1 MNSIIADSS
10 ALISLFSPKD
20 ANNKLGIKISKKIVN
35 SKQSVCIPSDVFSE
49 TLNVVGKKVSHKSA
63 IALGNKLLIDV
74 RFVVIDST
82 QAIRR
87 AALGKFKNQGGSVS
101 FTDCIVMATADH
113 FKTKEIF
120 GFDKTFSKNGY
131 TTGLPADPKL

>member
-1 MNSIIADSS
+1 MSAIIADSS

-20 ANNKLGIKISKKIVN
+20 TNNKLAIKISKKIVD

-49 TLNVVGKKVSHKSA
+49 TLNVVGRKISHKFA
-63 IALGNKLLIDV
+63 IALGNKLIMDG

-82 QAIRR
+82 P
-87 AALGKFKNQGGSVS
+87 ALRETALVKFKDQKESVS

-131 TTGLPADPKL
+131 LMGLTSISK

>member
-10 ALISLFSPKD
+10 GLISLFSPKD
-20 ANNKLGIKISKKIVN
+20 TNNKLAIKISKKIVN

-49 TLNVVGKKVSHKSA
+49 TLNVVGRKISHKAA
-63 IALGNKLLIDV
+63 IALGNKLLIDE
-74 RFVVIDST
+74 RFVVIDIAE
-82 QAIRR
+82 AIRR
-87 AALGKFKNQGGSVS
+87 AALKKFKDQGESVS

-131 TTGLPADPKL
+131 MFGAA